1 MRIVETP
8 RFTKEL
14 ADLPEPIKARA
25 KKQLALFVQNHRHP
39 SLQIEKMEGFSD
51 IWKGRITQKYRFT
64 FQIEGDAYVLRRIGP
79 HDIERSP

>member
-8 RFTKEL
+8 RFMKEW
-14 ADLPEPIKARA
+14 AELPESVKARA
-25 KKQLALFVQNHRHP
+25 RKQLALFVQNPRHP
-39 SLQIEKMEGFSD
+39 SLQTEKLEGFGD

-64 FQIEGDAYVLRRIGP
+64 FLIEGDAYILRRIGP